1 MVDVAVINKEHHHK
15 TPYNDK
21 PTINMEPGTQ
31 SSQIPQAH
39 FNHSINFIIQIQ
51 PMIRSFVHTFL
62 LRERTSSNLCM
73 LKMHQCKAKQSK
85 AMQCNTMQY
94 NTIQSP
100 KYSNCIGDE
109 HTH

>member
-73 LKMHQCKAKQSK
+73 LKMHQCKA
-85 AMQCNTMQY
+85 MQIQHNI
-94 NTIQSP
+94 IQSP